1 MTVVNTTGLDLL
13 GKEVSFRYDLKVTI
27 TESSFV
33 TYSELYSGVVTSVTL
48 SLKHPFEIAIDE
60 GEFYSVAEIQDLIV
74 KI

>member
-1 MTVVNTTGLDLL
+1 MPLVITTRFDLL
-13 GKEVSFRYDLKVTI
+13 GQEVSFRYNRKVTI